1 MQFVDH
7 WITNIAS
14 IELKEYVN
22 VALEGVVIWLILS
35 CNNNNIIYDNIF
47 RTYDDPYDDPNNKSW
62 LIMFMINYSL
72 ETIFE
77 N

>member
-1 MQFVDH
+1 MDH
-7 WITNIAS
+7 WITNIAC
-14 IELKEYVN
+14 IEIKEYVN

-35 CNNNNIIYDNIF
+35 YNNNNIIIYNNIL
-47 RTYDDPYDDPNNKSW
+47 RTYDDPNNRSW
-62 LIMFMINYSL
+62 FIFMINYSL